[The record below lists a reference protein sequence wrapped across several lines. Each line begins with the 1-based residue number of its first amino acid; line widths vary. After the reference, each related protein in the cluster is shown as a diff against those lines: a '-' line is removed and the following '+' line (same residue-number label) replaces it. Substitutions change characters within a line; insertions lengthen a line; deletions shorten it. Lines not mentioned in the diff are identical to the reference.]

1 MLWPFLGHPID
12 NMYNIMV
19 TFTVSCSRYCVGI
32 RIRVSIT
39 GHSDTII
46 RMCSPPS
53 CDLLCPDPVV
63 AVLPLPADVT
73 ASCPIHH
80 IFGGFRIYV
89 LLNVEVVVRTIVR
102 EVFLYIPPSESNVN
116 KKGADQQQ

>member
-1 MLWPFLGHPID
+1 
-12 NMYNIMV
+12 
-19 TFTVSCSRYCVGI
+19 
-32 RIRVSIT
+32 
-39 GHSDTII
+39 
-46 RMCSPPS
+46 MCSPPS

-63 AVLPLPADVT
+63 AVLPLPAYVT
-73 ASCPIHH
+73 ATLPVQH